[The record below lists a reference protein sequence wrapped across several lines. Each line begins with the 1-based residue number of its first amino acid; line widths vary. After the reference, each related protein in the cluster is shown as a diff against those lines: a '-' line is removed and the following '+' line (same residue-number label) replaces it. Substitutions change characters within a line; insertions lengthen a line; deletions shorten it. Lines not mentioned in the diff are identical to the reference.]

1 MFKVLKMAKVSSK
14 TVSKVVKKKW
24 FKIYAPQMLG
34 NAFVG
39 ESFVDSQ
46 ERLLGKSVKVNLG
59 SLTNKSK
66 NSFINVKLKCD
77 KLLGKDGVGTS
88 IIDYSMSPS
97 AIKRMV
103 RLRRD
108 RLDASFVC
116 ETKDKKYVRVKYMI
130 ITVSNASSSK
140 KTLIRNAARALIA
153 RYVMSLPYEDFVNN
167 VIGFAMQS
175 EMRKAL
181 SKIYPIK
188 SVDIRQFTLVEKK
201 SFTVV
206 EKGEGFDVSKLQTS
220 KTPPKEEEE
229 SDGQES

>member
-1 MFKVLKMAKVSSK
+1 MAKVSNK
-14 TVSKVVKKKW
+14 TISKVVKKKW
-24 FKIYAPQMLG
+24 FKIYAPQILG

-46 ERLLGKSVKVNLG
+46 EKLLGKTVTTNLG
-59 SLTNKSK
+59 MLTNKSK
-66 NSFINVKLKCD
+66 NSYVNVKLLCD
-77 KLLGKDGVGTS
+77 KLLGKDGAGTS
-88 IIDYSMSPS
+88 IIDYNMSPS

-130 ITVSNASSSK
+130 ITVSNTSSLK
-140 KTLIRNAARALIA
+140 KTLVRNAARALIA
-153 RYVMSLPYEDFVNN
+153 KYVMSMPYEDFANSI
-167 VIGFAMQS
+167 IGFAMQND
-175 EMRKAL
+175 MRKAL

-201 SFTVV
+201 TFTVV
-206 EKGEGFDVSKLQTS
+206 EKGEGFDISKLQDS
-220 KTPPKEEEE
+220 KPSVKEKEEAT
-229 SDGQES
+229 SQES

>member
-1 MFKVLKMAKVSSK
+1 
-14 TVSKVVKKKW
+14 
-24 FKIYAPQMLG
+24 
-34 NAFVG
+34 
-39 ESFVDSQ
+39 
-46 ERLLGKSVKVNLG
+46 
-59 SLTNKSK
+59 
-66 NSFINVKLKCD
+66 
-77 KLLGKDGVGTS
+77 
-88 IIDYSMSPS
+88 
-97 AIKRMV
+97 
-103 RLRRD
+103 
-108 RLDASFVC
+108 
-116 ETKDKKYVRVKYMI
+116 MI

-201 SFTVV
+201 TFTVV

-229 SDGQES
+229 SDGQEG